1 MATSQAQEILSNLEK
16 EILPTEYSRYIK
28 NLKFND
34 KNSTPEFFIY
44 NATNEFIAKYA
55 QTKYGT
61 KIKELIKK
69 QFGLNDVIV
78 KITSKAKISPKE
90 KVKIIS
96 EKPKSTIL
104 SENYNFENFIIGDSN
119 KFAFECSI
127 SVAKEPGIRFNP
139 LFIYGPSGLGKTH
152 LLQSIGN
159 YCIKKGKTVIC
170 VTSEQFANDFV
181 FNLKNNSIDKFK
193 QKYRNCD
200 VLLIDDI
207 QFLIGRDKAQE
218 ELFYTFNELKD
229 KNCQIVLTNDLP
241 PKFLKGFESRL
252 TTRFESGIIANITP
266 PDLETKIAIINK
278 KSEENRVRIPHDV
291 VEYIATNM
299 GDNIREIEG
308 AINKLNAY
316 SSILRTK
323 ITLEFTKS
331 TLQDQIHQKYSSV
344 SLEHV
349 IEVISKELNVKPS
362 ELKSKTRAKNVVEAR
377 QICIYLTKQLTQ
389 NSMPK
394 IAAFFNLKDHS
405 AISKNIKKI
414 NELIQTDEILKIK
427 IEELKNKI
435 TKKDK
440 NEI

>member
-1 MATSQAQEILSNLEK
+1 
-16 EILPTEYSRYIK
+16 
-28 NLKFND
+28 
-34 KNSTPEFFIY
+34 
-44 NATNEFIAKYA
+44 
-55 QTKYGT
+55 
-61 KIKELIKK
+61 
-69 QFGLNDVIV
+69 
-78 KITSKAKISPKE
+78 
-90 KVKIIS
+90 
-96 EKPKSTIL
+96 
-104 SENYNFENFIIGDSN
+104 
-119 KFAFECSI
+119 
-127 SVAKEPGIRFNP
+127 
-139 LFIYGPSGLGKTH
+139 
-152 LLQSIGN
+152 
-159 YCIKKGKTVIC
+159 
-170 VTSEQFANDFV
+170 
-181 FNLKNNSIDKFK
+181 
-193 QKYRNCD
+193 
-200 VLLIDDI
+200 
-207 QFLIGRDKAQE
+207 
-218 ELFYTFNELKD
+218 
-229 KNCQIVLTNDLP
+229 
-241 PKFLKGFESRL
+241 
-252 TTRFESGIIANITP
+252 
-266 PDLETKIAIINK
+266 
-278 KSEENRVRIPHDV
+278 
-291 VEYIATNM
+291 M

>member
-1 MATSQAQEILSNLEK
+1 MHNAQCLAGMAFSNALLGIVHSMAHKTGAVFGDYGAHIIHGAANAMYLPKVIAFNAKDKEAAKRYAKIADVLGLSGNTDE
-16 EILPTEYSRYIK
+16 
-28 NLKFND
+28 D
-34 KNSTPEFFIY
+34 
-44 NATNEFIAKYA
+44 
-55 QTKYGT
+55 

-119 KFAFECSI
+119 KFAFECSV

-266 PDLETKIAIINK
+266 PNLETKIAIINK

-291 VEYIATNM
+291 VEYIAANM

-331 TLQDQIHQKYSSV
+331 TLQDQIHQKYSS
-344 SLEHV
+344 ER
-349 IEVISKELNVKPS
+349 
-362 ELKSKTRAKNVVEAR
+362 KT
-377 QICIYLTKQLTQ
+377 
-389 NSMPK
+389 
-394 IAAFFNLKDHS
+394 
-405 AISKNIKKI
+405 
-414 NELIQTDEILKIK
+414 
-427 IEELKNKI
+427 
-435 TKKDK
+435 
-440 NEI
+440 